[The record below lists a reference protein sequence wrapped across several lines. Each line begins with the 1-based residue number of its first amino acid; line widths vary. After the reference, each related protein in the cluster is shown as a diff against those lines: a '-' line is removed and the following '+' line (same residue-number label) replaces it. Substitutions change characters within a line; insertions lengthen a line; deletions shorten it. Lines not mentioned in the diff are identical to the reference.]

1 MEAKMERPLIC
12 IDLIGSTQKC
22 CQGTGEDT
30 AYDSEGTEMLNED
43 AKDIHLE
50 EGNRRSAASGVV
62 GFFWSYRHA
71 PP

>member
-1 MEAKMERPLIC
+1 MLSRHWR
-12 IDLIGSTQKC
+12 G
-22 CQGTGEDT
+22 T

-50 EGNRRSAASGVV
+50 EGDRRSAASGVV